1 MKLNVAAKDI
11 AFGANVLDIEVP
23 KVLNEKFATGLEYID
38 LALGGLGFTPS
49 TVTLF
54 TGTPGAGKTTLML
67 TLADAATKQGATV
80 LFNTAEESLY
90 QTAMTAKR
98 LKLKHGFRAGNS
110 ANVTEI
116 LDNARKMMKASK
128 SDQFVLIVDS
138 LQCLDDG
145 MYKSGKITS
154 NTAIR
159 CLEQITDFCKETGA
173 IGLVINQVN
182 KSGKMAG
189 SNKLKHMIDAH
200 MHLSVEEKDE
210 DFKGCRIL
218 ETQKNRFGGCGHMF
232 YLALRKTGFRE
243 VAKIEEF

>member
-1 MKLNVAAKDI
+1 
-11 AFGANVLDIEVP
+11 
-23 KVLNEKFATGLEYID
+23 
-38 LALGGLGFTPS
+38 
-49 TVTLF
+49 
-54 TGTPGAGKTTLML
+54 
-67 TLADAATKQGATV
+67 
-80 LFNTAEESLY
+80 
-90 QTAMTAKR
+90 MTAKR
-98 LKLKHGFRAGNS
+98 LKLRNGFQAGNS
-110 ANVTEI
+110 NDVNEI
-116 LDNARKMMKASK
+116 IENATKMAAAAKKATK
-128 SDQFVLIVDS
+128 QFVLIDDS

-145 MYKSGKITS
+145 AYSSGKITS
-154 NTAIR
+154 GTAIR
-159 CLEQITDFCKETGA
+159 CLQHITDFCKETGA